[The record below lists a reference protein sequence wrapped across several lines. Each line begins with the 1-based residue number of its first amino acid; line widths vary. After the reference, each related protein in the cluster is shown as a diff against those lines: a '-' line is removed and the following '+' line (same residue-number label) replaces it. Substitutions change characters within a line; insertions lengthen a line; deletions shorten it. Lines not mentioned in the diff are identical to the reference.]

1 MERKSNT
8 KKIDNIPDLRWYR
21 FKTAQFII
29 QGQQKPSPINCVSF
43 EHMKQVCNMWW
54 NFPLLCNQKVTSH
67 ELWICFVITW
77 STLLVK
83 EDGGNFEFVRF
94 RVLSLLKEARKEN
107 ELSVNLQSLLAKA
120 YRTLVFSGQE
130 KIIDQKQVG
139 LSWCYSVFFN
149 WLWFPTV
156 M

>member
-8 KKIDNIPDLRWYR
+8 KKIGNILHLHYHWYR
-21 FKTAQFII
+21 FKTATFNI
-29 QGQQKPSPINCVSF
+29 QGQQQPSSINCVMLG
-43 EHMKQVCNMWW
+43 HVKQVCNTWQ

-67 ELWICFVITW
+67 KLWICFVITW

-83 EDGGNFEFVRF
+83 EDGGNFEFVKF

-130 KIIDQKQVG
+130 KIIHQKQAG

-149 WLWFPTV
+149 WL
-156 M
+156 